1 MEYRKLG
8 NTGTAISRIA
18 FGTMYFGVHTPEDE
32 AFALLDAFVDAGGN
46 LVDTSNVYGGGSSE
60 EIIGR
65 WFASRPS
72 DVTDRVVLATKGRYG
87 TGTDVNSL
95 GSTRRRLRRSLDGSL
110 RRLGR
115 DHVDLYQI
123 HAWDP
128 LTPIEETLSFLDDA
142 VHAGKINYLG
152 LSNFTGWQLQLTLS
166 TAQQMG
172 THVPVTLQ
180 QQYSLLSRE
189 SEYEV
194 IPAAL
199 HNNVSLLPWSPLAG
213 GFLTGKYQRG
223 STPAADTRAGSEDE
237 LYQWVSAEYAASDRN
252 WHTIDAVVRIARET
266 GATPSQVALAWAADQ
281 PSVTAPIVGA
291 RTLTHLTENL
301 GAAELHLDADTTAAL
316 NTVNAPQHGGYPYGG
331 FGTAQRSR
339 DFHGSKA
346 QANLIDGG
354 SDAPLGHA

>member
-8 NTGTAISRIA
+8 NTGTAVSRIA
-18 FGTMYFGVHTPEDE
+18 LGAMYFGVQTPEDE
-32 AFALLDAFVDAGGN
+32 AFALLDAFVEAGGN

-65 WFASRPS
+65 WFADRPS

-95 GSTRRRLRRSLDGSL
+95 GSTRRQLRRSLDASL
-110 RRLGR
+110 CRLGR

-128 LTPIEETLSFLDDA
+128 LTPVEETLSFLDDA
-142 VHAGKINYLG
+142 VHSGKINYVG

-172 THVPVTLQ
+172 THMPVTLQ

-199 HNNVSLLPWSPLAG
+199 HNHVSLLPWSPLAG

-223 STPAADTRAGSEDE
+223 TTPAPDTRAGSDDK
-237 LYQWVSAEYAASDRN
+237 LYQWVSAEYATSDRN
-252 WHTIDAVVRIARET
+252 WHTIDAVIRIARET

-281 PSVTAPIVGA
+281 PSVAAPVVGA
-291 RTLTHLTENL
+291 RTLSHLTENL
-301 GAAELHLDADTTAAL
+301 GAAELHLDADTTAIL
-316 NTVNAPQHGGYPYGG
+316 NTVSAPQHGGYPYGG

-346 QANLIDGG
+346 QANLIAGG
-354 SDAPLGHA
+354 SDTPLGHA